1 MQSMWHSNIM
11 LEAILLTKWQF
22 LTKARKYTVGKP
34 IFSKPKKRKNGEKK
48 PDWKLKWR
56 WQTHWVEMILAIS
69 LGFAT
74 NWRKLHYL
82 PCYVITPFKALLRPS
97 FSALLHHSISRRGLY
112 IFVTHYRVVKRVP
125 SKIKCHIDEKQQK
138 TDFEKNFFK
147 ASFVK
152 VAFFLTFDLYTY
164 VCV

>member
-1 MQSMWHSNIM
+1 MAISNKRTQIHRR
-11 LEAILLTKWQF
+11 ETHFFQAK
-22 LTKARKYTVGKP
+22 KKGKMV
-34 IFSKPKKRKNGEKK
+34 KKK

-138 TDFEKNFFK
+138 TDFEKKFYVK

-152 VAFFLTFDLYTY
+152 VAFFLTFATNTY

>member
-1 MQSMWHSNIM
+1 MAISNKSTQIHRR
-11 LEAILLTKWQF
+11 ETHFFQAK
-22 LTKARKYTVGKP
+22 
-34 IFSKPKKRKNGEKK
+34 KKRKNGEKK
-48 PDWKLKWR
+48 TRLKTKMEMANSLSWDDFGHFFGICNKLKK
-56 WQTHWVEMILAIS
+56 IALS
-69 LGFAT
+69 S
-74 NWRKLHYL
+74 
-82 PCYVITPFKALLRPS
+82 CYVITPFKALLRPS

-138 TDFEKNFFK
+138 TDFEKNFVK

-152 VAFFLTFDLYTY
+152 VAFFLTFAMYTY